1 MKNKKIIALVLVI
14 SVLLGLLFNVSAA
27 TQLVSDSLYY
37 DLTDAK
43 YYTTELQYNGYN
55 SAVIFADHDGKPNIS
70 HDYAD
75 LFYCSDN
82 GSQGLRVRSSKGGA
96 GIYSK
101 GTEKITL
108 EPNTRYILTT
118 SVRTSFDSES
128 DGNFRFEVANNGS
141 YVENSRVLIAYTD
154 KKFKTYSTVFAT
166 TDASEYD
173 LTFSFN
179 ASSGKNATISSI
191 EIIPADDLGVYMY
204 DFSSS
209 DLYTNDTNKYSV
221 LFANSDGK
229 ANGSSSGRV
238 CYHDYNSADS
248 NYLNGL
254 RFNASSADVDKA
266 KTSLKLLPNTEYI
279 MVAYGRVTSDTT
291 MNIGIENA
299 GTALTQGKITVTA
312 TANVGRKYATVFTTG
327 NEISYDLVLDIAG
340 ASGKHGFISEL
351 AIIPESSLL
360 INGDFETGDFGWL
373 KKDAT
378 ADTEMLDDRINGGE
392 KTLKLVGS
400 ATDPT
405 SVHTFVSVSAGE
417 TYKLQ
422 FDYTDNTSTVAKCE
436 ITEIIPDGTTANLIT
451 PSITKE
457 LAGPVNTLS
466 GESII
471 YTAEQDVVIEI
482 AFTAPLKDNQ
492 YATIDNIALNKAS
505 LGDSN
510 FDGKTD
516 IRDMI
521 SMVNGINNGTSLIAT
536 DDLDKSS
543 DINSKDITIIRNY
556 LLGYIEQI

>member
-14 SVLLGLLFNVSAA
+14 SVLLGLLFNVSAT
-27 TQLVSDSLYY
+27 TQIADNSLYY

-43 YYTTELQYNGYN
+43 YYTSEHQYNGSN
-55 SAVIFADHDGKPNIS
+55 SAIIFADQDGKPNIS
-70 HDYAD
+70 HNYAD
-75 LFYCSDN
+75 LFYCDDV

-96 GIYSK
+96 DVYST

-118 SVRTSFDSES
+118 SVRTNFDSES

-141 YVENSRVLIAYTD
+141 YVESSRVLITFTN
-154 KKFKTYSTVFAT
+154 KKFKTYSTVFT
-166 TDASEYD
+166 TEDASEYD
-173 LTFSFN
+173 LTFRFN
-179 ASSGKNATISSI
+179 ASSSKNATISSI
-191 EIIPADDLGVYMY
+191 EIIPVSDIGMYMY
-204 DFSSS
+204 DFSSES
-209 DLYTNDTNKYSV
+209 LYTNDTNKYS
-221 LFANSDGK
+221 LIFANSDGK
-229 ANGSSSGRV
+229 ANDTSSGKV
-238 CYHDYNSADS
+238 YYHDYNSADS

-266 KTSLKLLPNTEYI
+266 KTQLKLLPNTKYI
-279 MVAYGRVTSDTT
+279 MVAYARVTTSTT

-312 TANVGRKYATVFTTG
+312 TANVGRKYATVFTTE
-327 NEISYDLVLDIAG
+327 NEVIYDLAIEIIGDN
-340 ASGKHGFISEL
+340 GKHGFISEL
-351 AIIPESSLL
+351 VIIPESSLL

-378 ADTEMLDDRINGGE
+378 ADTEILENRTNGGK

-400 ATDPT
+400 ATAPA

-436 ITEIIPDGTTANLIT
+436 ITEIVPDGTTANAIAPTL
-451 PSITKE
+451 TKE
-457 LAGPVNTLS
+457 LAGSVYTLS
-466 GESII
+466 GDSLM
-471 YTAEQDVVIEI
+471 YTAQRDTVLEI
-482 AFTAPLKDNQ
+482 AFTAPQKDSQ
-492 YATIDNIALNKAS
+492 HATFDNIVLKKAV

-543 DINSKDITIIRNY
+543 SVHKEDIVIMRNY